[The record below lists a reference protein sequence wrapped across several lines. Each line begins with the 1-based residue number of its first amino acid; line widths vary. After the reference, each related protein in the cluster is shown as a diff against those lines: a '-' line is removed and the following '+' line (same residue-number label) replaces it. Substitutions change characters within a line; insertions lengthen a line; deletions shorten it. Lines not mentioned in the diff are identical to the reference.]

1 MGITP
6 DDIIEQIIDELAMGD
21 LGQKVDAFLIA
32 RTGPGSLLFDYG
44 DSGRFTLTV
53 AGQPV
58 AVADTA

>member
-1 MGITP
+1 
-6 DDIIEQIIDELAMGD
+6 MGD
-21 LGQKVDAFLIA
+21 LGQKVDAFLMA